1 MIVCVTRIDRN
12 LTMPH
17 EMASL
22 SDKFRLSRDYKRTT
36 RQQIDTRQWP
46 GELAGQ

>member
-17 EMASL
+17 KMASL
-22 SDKFRLSRDYKRTT
+22 SDKFRLSGDYKELLVSKE
-36 RQQIDTRQWP
+36 ILVNGL
-46 GELAGQ
+46 GELAGR